1 MQELEVVRSDRW
13 EEEIM
18 KELEVNL
25 RLRRNFDK
33 VSAAFIS
40 PFFNLVPA
48 DYANEN
54 PEMLLTFS
62 ESGFENNTLLTSDTG
77 LGAVLVFGTSQPLV
91 EKLKDRFPEISL
103 YHSGSILLDQVGKSE
118 GEMVMLN
125 LIKKNLELAIF
136 RDSKLI
142 FYNLFD
148 TPSGEDILFFTLF
161 ALEQTGVN
169 NNEAKVK
176 CYGELRPETRV
187 FHILK
192 KYIRHL
198 DVPLKNTEDALNF
211 TLYTLSK
218 CELSQAH

>member
-1 MQELEVVRSDRW
+1 MEVIRPERW

-25 RLRRNFDK
+25 RLRRNFEK

-48 DYANEN
+48 EYASES

-62 ESGFENNTLLTSDTG
+62 ESGFDDNILLTSDSG
-77 LGAVLVFGTSQPLV
+77 LGSVFVFGTSRPLV
-91 EKLKDRFPEISL
+91 EKLKSRFPGISL
-103 YHSGSILLDQVGKSE
+103 MHSGTVFLDNAGKAE
-118 GEMVMLN
+118 GETVMLN
-125 LIKKNLELAIF
+125 LIKKNLEIAVF

-161 ALEQTGVN
+161 ALEQTGVDN
-169 NNEAKVK
+169 NAAKVR

-198 DVPLKNTEDALNF
+198 EAPVKNAEESLNF
-211 TLYTLSK
+211 TLYNLSK
-218 CELSQAH
+218 CELSQAR